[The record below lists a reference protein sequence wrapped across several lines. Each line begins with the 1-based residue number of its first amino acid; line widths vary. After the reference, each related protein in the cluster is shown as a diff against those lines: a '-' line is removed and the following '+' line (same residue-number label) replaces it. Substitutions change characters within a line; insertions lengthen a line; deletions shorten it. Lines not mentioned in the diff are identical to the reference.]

1 MCIDDVDESSSAG
14 SCGLDADGV
23 VDGDIISDDGICEMT
38 LVEAKF
44 LNMAKMESAL
54 DTFGLMRRPFPPPAP
69 KPPPLLLSPM
79 SLIVNSDPDSESL
92 P

>member
-1 MCIDDVDESSSAG
+1 MGVCIDDVDESSSAG

-23 VDGDIISDDGICEMT
+23 DDGDIISDDGICEMT

-54 DTFGLMRRPFPPPAP
+54 DTFGLMRRPLDEPPP
-69 KPPPLLLSPM
+69 
-79 SLIVNSDPDSESL
+79 
-92 P
+92 